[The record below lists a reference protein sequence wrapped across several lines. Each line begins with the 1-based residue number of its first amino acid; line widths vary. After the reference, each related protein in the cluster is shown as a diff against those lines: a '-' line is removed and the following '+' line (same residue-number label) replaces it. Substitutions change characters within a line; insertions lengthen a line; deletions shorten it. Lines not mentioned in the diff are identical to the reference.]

1 MRRAEG
7 YIEEIEPKKME
18 ARVRLPQQGD
28 FVTDWLQIGITGPD
42 NDYCYRKGDYVALIM
57 DDTFDDGWIVCRLY
71 DPENVNFDN
80 EKKTTFKFRDGTE
93 MTIDEDQSAV
103 TLTVGNAAKI
113 EITQSGINIIG
124 NSVTISGTGES
135 GTDSAQS
142 VVHAMSPC
150 PVLGVCHMLPSVMV
164 KVSQ

>member
-7 YIEEIEPKKME
+7 YIEDIDPKKMQ
-18 ARVRLPQQGD
+18 ARVKLPQQGD
-28 FVTDWLQIGITGPD
+28 FVTDWLQIGFVGPD
-42 NDYCYRKGDYVALIM
+42 SDYCYRKGDYVALIM

-71 DPENVNFDN
+71 PQDVSLDD
-80 EKKTTFKFRDGTE
+80 EKKTSWKFRDGTE
-93 MTIDEDQSAV
+93 LVVDEDQSKV
-103 TLTVGNAAKI
+103 TLTVGTAAKI
-113 EITQSGINIIG
+113 EITQQGINIIG

-150 PVLGVCHMLPSVMV
+150 PVFGTCHILPSVMV